1 MTSLA
6 FMECCQRLS
15 VSPKTL
21 RQWLAQAEMSLHPHP
36 TDARITCLTSEQLH
50 LLAALHGRVLQPTGN
65 LLVGDELGPGEA
77 DTDLRTRLA
86 QLEATVAMLQT
97 QLTDLTLQLLCERE
111 QRTQERLLALEAER
125 PSACDHSLVL
135 LSSATSSVSSLPATL
150 KLVCHPTERRNQLI
164 PLIEYGASGRYVLIS
179 PEEGELAIMP
189 DSPEWFA
196 WLASL
201 SSFRFVGQ
209 SGRFSARRGYNRG
222 PNRCWYAQRGI
233 HQKNYSKY
241 LGVSE
246 HLTTARCKCW
256 NYLSGNLV
264 ITWSF
269 QSLSHS
275 DRRSHE
281 RSQVSHTC
289 LEWND
294 SCWQTFAEPVRLSHW
309 S

>member
-125 PSACDHSLVL
+125 ASADHPSVL
-135 LSSATSSVSSLPATL
+135 FSGAPPTVPHQPILPAL
-150 KLVCHPTERRNQLI
+150 RCHPTERRNQLI

-246 HLTTARCKCW
+246 HLTTAR
-256 NYLSGNLV
+256 LEQV
-264 ITWSF
+264 AAQF
-269 QSLSHS
+269 QSYLTL
-275 DRRSHE
+275 R
-281 RSQVSHTC
+281 
-289 LEWND
+289 
-294 SCWQTFAEPVRLSHW
+294 
-309 S
+309 